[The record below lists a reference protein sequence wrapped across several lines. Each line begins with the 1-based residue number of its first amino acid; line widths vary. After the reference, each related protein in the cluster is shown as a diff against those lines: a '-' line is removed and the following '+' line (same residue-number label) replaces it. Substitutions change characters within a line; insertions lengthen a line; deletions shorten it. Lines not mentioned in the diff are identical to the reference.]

1 MFMPPVG
8 VQAFVAGSYS
18 SALEVCAPPP
28 ATRTR
33 PSWRRTA
40 PCSQRGTF
48 SVPPGSQVPVGGSY
62 SSVVDSPTPPTT
74 RTRPFPS
81 GVAVML
87 ERATDMLAV
96 AVQLPVAVLANDR
109 ESEPEASAGTA
120 SASNA
125 HVAEPTDLMLM
136 TKPPF

>member
-96 AVQLPVAVLANDR
+96 AVQLPAAVLT
-109 ESEPEASAGTA
+109 ELEPAASAGA
-120 SASNA
+120 ESASTAQITNL
-125 HVAEPTDLMLM
+125 TR
-136 TKPPF
+136 TKPPARLH